1 MIEKKS
7 CVSLVLKSSHVIFF
21 IFSKIIVNFCVPLN
35 LFGPITYDLYI
46 TFRNEERPPLPMDM
60 LLMQTQDRAKEIAP
74 LDESLG
80 SKVQAAFFPGVSRL
94 SRGTPLCRYYAGP
107 GTCRQGD
114 RCPFHHSEDPLT
126 AVLPPKGGVQ
136 QEAPHSNLLEVP
148 HFWALQGFCKYIPI
162 PADLL
167 EPSQDFESMMMMGGP
182 SRMVGGWFRAGL
194 ERYTSRLFIGH
205 TTYHTTTKV
214 LRWLVYQLTGLEVGY
229 AESLR
234 SANTARTARFYLH
247 FPSVYDAEETM
258 HVLHKRVLFDEHG
271 VWYAETPEQYLALEH
286 FILNVR
292 PTFRPAVSLPMDSM
306 VVENAPLYYPDNAAP
321 RKEMTTRPV
330 RYDFLPDDGHGPKGE
345 GSSSTNL
352 WSCGFVA
359 GYPVGAM

>member
-1 MIEKKS
+1 
-7 CVSLVLKSSHVIFF
+7 
-21 IFSKIIVNFCVPLN
+21 
-35 LFGPITYDLYI
+35 
-46 TFRNEERPPLPMDM
+46 MDM
-60 LLMQTQDRAKEIAP
+60 LLMYQTQEDHAKEIAPP

-126 AVLPPKGGVQ
+126 ALPPKGGVQ

-167 EPSQDFESMMMMGGP
+167 EPSQDFESMKGP
-182 SRMVGGWFRAGL
+182 SRIVRDIRL
-194 ERYTSRLFIGH
+194 TYTSRLFIGH

-247 FPSVYDAEETM
+247 FTSVYDAEETM
-258 HVLHKRVLFDEHG
+258 HFLHKRLLFDEHG

-292 PTFRPAVSLPMDSM
+292 PTFRPAVPLPMDSM
-306 VVENAPLYYPDNAAP
+306 VVENAPFYYSDNAAP
-321 RKEMTTRPV
+321 RKETTTRPV
-330 RYDFLPDDGHGPKGE
+330 RYDFLPDEHGHGQKGE
-345 GSSSTNL
+345 GSSPTNL